1 MCLSKITKFPLKK
14 NNIYYAVGH
23 LTRTRRFKTP
33 YFGSSWKVG
42 ETKRVKSKQFL
53 WDYVGGFHRYLSGF
67 HRYKYL
73 KDTKK
78 ETRVCCGIFNQR
90 RIIGIF
96 KIRKRDIHITGIQ
109 GSYPVVVAKEAT
121 LLKVIS

>member
-14 NNIYYAVGH
+14 NNIYYAVGY
-23 LTRTRRFKTP
+23 LTRTGRFTTP
-33 YFGSSWKVG
+33 YFGSSWEVG
-42 ETKRVKSKQFL
+42 ETKKAEAVPFL
-53 WDYVGGFHRYLSGF
+53 PYPSGF
-67 HRYKYL
+67 HRYKHL
-73 KDTKK
+73 KDAKK